1 MAGKAL
7 LATTVFCVSRPAGGE
22 WGSMV
27 KLYEGGVYL
36 RGGKELVR
44 ESDAAAAGIAA
55 TPE

>member
-55 TPE
+55 TP

>member
-1 MAGKAL
+1 
-7 LATTVFCVSRPAGGE
+7 
-22 WGSMV
+22 MV

-55 TPE
+55 TPEVEIGRASCRERV